1 MARLD
6 GKVAIVTGGARGL
19 GGATVDV
26 LAEEGATVL
35 IADVIDEAGEA
46 RATALRAKGHKAE
59 YHHLDVRDADAWA
72 ALVDTAMHAHG
83 HLDVLVNN
91 AGINISITIEDAT
104 AQQFR
109 DVLEVN
115 LIGAFLGT
123 KAVIPAMRSSGG
135 GSIINIASNSTQMVL
150 PLTTIYGASKSAL
163 ANLTKTTAVHCA
175 QRGYN
180 IRVNSV
186 HPGAHETE
194 MLTGGTGMR
203 PLDIPQV
210 KALIDA
216 IPMGRM
222 GQPRELGKVVAFL
235 ASDDSS
241 YMTTSELFSDGGLT
255 VVSFG
260 GDPALRG

>member
-6 GKVAIVTGGARGL
+6 KKVAIVTGGARGL
-19 GGATVDV
+19 GGATVDA

-35 IADVIDEAGEA
+35 IADIIDEAGEA
-46 RATALRAKGHKAE
+46 RAAALRGRGLTAE
-59 YHHLDVRDADAWA
+59 YHHLDVRDALAWA
-72 ALVDTAMHAHG
+72 GLVDTAMRKHG
-83 HLDVLVNN
+83 HLDILVNN

-104 AQQFR
+104 VEQLR
-109 DVLEVN
+109 DVIDVN
-115 LIGAFLGT
+115 LVGPFLGM
-123 KAVIPAMRSSGG
+123 KAAIPAMRQSGG

-150 PLTTIYGASKSAL
+150 PLTSLYGATKSGL
-163 ANLTKTTAVHCA
+163 ANLTKSTAVHCA

-194 MLTGGTGMR
+194 MLTGGEGTR
-203 PLDIPQV
+203 ATDIPQV

-222 GQPRELGKVVAFL
+222 GQPNELGKVVAFL

-241 YMTTSELFSDGGLT
+241 YMTASELFSDGGLT

-260 GDPALRG
+260 ADPALRH